1 MLLAS
6 THDKGYFM
14 RRMLISIGSA
24 GLLTLALAGTAF
36 GAHCVN
42 ESKQAGV
49 GQHVVILLDRVTF
62 EPTFVGT
69 NAAGRLTGGFADV
82 YIDVDDT
89 GTLTEGDIQIEDDV
103 FLAANHSGKANPA
116 QGIPSVLP
124 PILAGAD
131 PGGDG
136 HGIGVIEH

>member
-1 MLLAS
+1 
-6 THDKGYFM
+6 M
-14 RRMLISIGSA
+14 RRMLISIGLA

-42 ESKQAGV
+42 ESKQAGS
-49 GQHVVILLDRVTF
+49 GQHVVVLIDPENPMCPPTF
-62 EPTFVGT
+62 EGT

-82 YIDVDDT
+82 YLDMDGS
-89 GTLTEGDIQIEDDV
+89 GTLSEGDIQVEDDV
-103 FLAANHSGKANPA
+103 FLAANHSDHANPA
-116 QGIPSVLP
+116 QGTPAILP

-136 HGIGVIEH
+136 HGVGVNE